1 MPIFIYKREIP
12 PTPTGCT
19 TIFDYDFTSWQVT
32 NNTLISDWWTSV
44 GVNYWLQVASNNS
57 WLQWVNAQ
65 TDTPAWIEFA
75 YPDSLVG
82 KRVTWDFEV
91 YVADFDTWWWPKLS
105 LFGSYVAWGWTS
117 KYNNISNIRF
127 AETCWEYNSWRPSYS
142 NMSTW
147 EVYIYWSW
155 TYSWDQASPV
165 YWWSLYWTPNL
176 GLDWTLWIYRME
188 WYYDFDSWTYYNK
201 WTNPNWATA
210 EWTRTFD
217 NTSDADKAIMEGI
230 LTSSTKW
237 FAIEITR
244 WYGSRTWQRIRK
256 AKVDVCWVEEWNYYF
271 SSSSFNEYQ
280 SLVDTVWSINFLDS
294 WSRFRF
300 NYWVYIWNRTA
311 LDFNWT
317 TMRTIN
323 LDTLTV
329 TSSKSS
335 TINGRV
341 RYFWDNRILTS
352 SWIAD
357 FQWNII
363 TSFSYS
369 SVTPWDDWV
378 VWANNWDDIYKWIVN
393 WDNITFTK
401 VWTWWTDQW
410 RWWMSYWK
418 LWAYL
423 LHDSDNR
430 NESSWY
436 SSYINPTTWAITN
449 FITPDWWDWES
460 SHSHWSRSSRWVSW
474 PDGKFYRYLTRRY
487 WRWTMQKLWT
497 DAEGKVWTYTDRTS
511 WLLYWCRFGKLLW
524 NIVSWWMNTNN
535 WTWNGYCSNNYFV
548 ETDWTFTKVQ
558 DNAFAYDSEV
568 FWCDW
573 FIDEKWWLYP
583 RTWGWWSWVILKPN
597 VDLTFNRKNPYLW
610 R

>member
-1 MPIFIYKREIP
+1 MSIFIYKDEAQ
-12 PTPTGCT
+12 PTGCT

-65 TDTPAWIEFA
+65 TDTPAWIELA

-155 TYSWDQASPV
+155 TYRWDQASPV
-165 YWWSLYWTPNL
+165 YWWSLYWTTNL

-201 WTNPNWATA
+201 WTNPNWVTA

-217 NTSDADKAIMEGI
+217 NTSAADKAIMESI

-244 WYGSRTWQRIRK
+244 WYGSSTWQRIRK
-256 AKVDVCWVEEWNYYF
+256 AKVNVC
-271 SSSSFNEYQ
+271 
-280 SLVDTVWSINFLDS
+280 LVDEEDFYYSDANYQEFQNLITDIGSVQFSDTWL
-294 WSRFRF
+294 RFRF
-300 NYWVYIWNRTA
+300 NNWVYMWNRIA
-311 LDFNWT
+311 YDFDWS
-317 TMRTIN
+317 TMRAID

-329 TSSKSS
+329 ISSKSS
-335 TINGRV
+335 DINWRV
-341 RYFWDNRILTS
+341 RYFWDWKILTR
-352 SWIAD
+352 SWIID
-357 FQWNII
+357 TDWNYI
-363 TSFSYS
+363 TQFANTFNSI
-369 SVTPWDDWV
+369 TPWNTWV
-378 VWANNWDDIYKWIVN
+378 VRAHIDYDIYKWIVN
-393 WDNITFTK
+393 WNNITFTK
-401 VWTWWTDQW
+401 IWTSLTDQW
-410 RWWMSYWK
+410 VGCMNYWY

-423 LHDSDNR
+423 LNGNDT
-430 NESSWY
+430 SWWWN
-436 SSYINPTTWAITN
+436 SSYINPETDIITN
-449 FITPDWWDWES
+449 ISWWNNSRQAQWFCCADWKMYRYAIRTNYRWRFQKIWTSNEWFVWES
-460 SHSHWSRSSRWVSW
+460 LSSNWLARWN
-474 PDGKFYRYLTRRY
+474 RY
-487 WRWTMQKLWT
+487 WK
-497 DAEGKVWTYTDRTS
+497 
-511 WLLYWCRFGKLLW
+511 FLW

-535 WTWNGYCSNNYFV
+535 WTWNWYWSNNYFV
-548 ETDWTFTKVQ
+548 QLDWTMNKVQ
-558 DNAFAYDSEV
+558 NNAFPYDTWVESRA
-568 FWCDW
+568 W
-573 FIDEKWWLYP
+573 FIDEKWIIYP
-583 RTWGWWSWVILKPN
+583 HTWWWWSWVILKT
-597 VDLTFNRKNPYLW
+597 DKTFTNLNWKNPYLW